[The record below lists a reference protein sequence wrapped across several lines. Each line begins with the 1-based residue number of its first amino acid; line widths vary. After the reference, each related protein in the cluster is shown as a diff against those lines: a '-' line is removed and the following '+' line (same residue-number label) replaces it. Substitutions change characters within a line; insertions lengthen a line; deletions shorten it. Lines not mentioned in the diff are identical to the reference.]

1 MSIQRPD
8 DEATGAGARLSLV
21 GGGRRA
27 ATEDA
32 PKPTPAPK
40 PAPKPAPTP
49 APTNDGVG
57 GTVPGVALTHRQVL
71 IVFSGLMLGML
82 LAALDQTIVAT
93 ALPTIV
99 ATLHGGSH
107 LSWVV
112 SAYLLASTVT
122 TPLYGKLSDLYGRKK
137 LFQIAIVIFLAG
149 SILSGLAHSIDQLIA
164 FRALQG
170 LGAGGLIALAMATI
184 GDIVSPRQRGRYQGY
199 FGAVFAFAS
208 VAGPLIGGL
217 FTEHLS
223 WRWVFYINVPLGIVA
238 LAVTTAVL
246 RLPFRRLEHTIDY
259 LGSLLLVMSVSALL
273 LVTVWGGSQYAW
285 GSGVIVGLA
294 VAGTALLVV
303 FVLWE
308 RVAPEP
314 ILPPRLFRNDIFSV
328 AGGIAFLQAMAMFGS
343 IVYVPFYLQIADGVT
358 PTVSGLLLLPLMGGL
373 LTMSITSGRL
383 VSRTGRYK
391 VFPVLGALLTA
402 LGLWLLTFLTTQTSH
417 VTMSVYLFVLGAGM
431 GMVIQNTVL
440 AVQNAVAPR
449 DMGTSTSALVFFR
462 SLGAVFGTALFGVIF
477 VDRVNSTLP
486 SLLPAR
492 YRGGIK
498 VSSSGLNVSPKALH
512 SLPTPVRHAIAE
524 AMVRALH
531 SVYWVAVPF
540 ALLTIVLAVCLREIR
555 LSDTSALAASAEAVP
570 PTG

>member
-199 FGAVFAFAS
+199 FGAVFAS
-208 VAGPLIGGL
+208 P
-217 FTEHLS
+217 
-223 WRWVFYINVPLGIVA
+223 
-238 LAVTTAVL
+238 
-246 RLPFRRLEHTIDY
+246 
-259 LGSLLLVMSVSALL
+259 
-273 LVTVWGGSQYAW
+273 VW
-285 GSGVIVGLA
+285 
-294 VAGTALLVV
+294 
-303 FVLWE
+303 
-308 RVAPEP
+308 P
-314 ILPPRLFRNDIFSV
+314 
-328 AGGIAFLQAMAMFGS
+328 
-343 IVYVPFYLQIADGVT
+343 
-358 PTVSGLLLLPLMGGL
+358 
-373 LTMSITSGRL
+373 GR
-383 VSRTGRYK
+383 
-391 VFPVLGALLTA
+391 
-402 LGLWLLTFLTTQTSH
+402 
-417 VTMSVYLFVLGAGM
+417 
-431 GMVIQNTVL
+431 
-440 AVQNAVAPR
+440 
-449 DMGTSTSALVFFR
+449 
-462 SLGAVFGTALFGVIF
+462 
-477 VDRVNSTLP
+477 
-486 SLLPAR
+486 
-492 YRGGIK
+492 
-498 VSSSGLNVSPKALH
+498 SSGACSP
-512 SLPTPVRHAIAE
+512 ST
-524 AMVRALH
+524 
-531 SVYWVAVPF
+531 
-540 ALLTIVLAVCLREIR
+540 
-555 LSDTSALAASAEAVP
+555 
-570 PTG
+570 